1 MKLSG
6 SYEFNA
12 TPEKV
17 WQSLTN
23 PDSLTACIPGCE
35 KMESLGNDE
44 YTATVSISM
53 GPIRSKFDVTVK
65 MVDMKPFE
73 SYSLIIEGKGSSGFV
88 RGESHVK
95 LTDNNGTTTVDVE
108 TDSSSG
114 GMLARVGQRMMESF
128 ARSMMEKFFS
138 CLQQTLK

>member
-23 PDSLTACIPGCE
+23 PASLTTCIPGCE

-44 YTATVSISM
+44 YAATVSISM

-65 MVDMKPFE
+65 MVVMKPYE

-88 RGESHVK
+88 RGESHAK

>member
-6 SYEFNA
+6 SYEFIA

-44 YTATVSISM
+44 YAATVSISM
-53 GPIRSKFDVTVK
+53 GPIRSKLDVTVK

-73 SYSLIIEGKGSSGFV
+73 SYSLIVEGKGSSGFV

-95 LTDNNGTTTVDVE
+95 LPDNNGTTSVDVE